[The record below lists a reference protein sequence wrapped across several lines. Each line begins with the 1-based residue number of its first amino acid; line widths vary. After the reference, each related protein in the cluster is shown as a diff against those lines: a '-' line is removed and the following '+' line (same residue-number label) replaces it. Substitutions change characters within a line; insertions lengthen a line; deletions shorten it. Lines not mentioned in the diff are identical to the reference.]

1 MGDTADVRSDA
12 YPEGLNV
19 CGHNSCGCVVTQ
31 CCFKCP
37 LEDCIYISGGHGVAR
52 LREVQIMK
60 LAGTTKEVAE
70 LAGVSARTV
79 YRARER
85 SG

>member
-1 MGDTADVRSDA
+1 MNCHV
-12 YPEGLNV
+12 
-19 CGHNSCGCVVTQ
+19 SCGCVVSS
-31 CCFKCP
+31 CCFECP
-37 LEDCIYISGGHGVAR
+37 LEACIYESGGHGVAR

-85 SG
+85 